1 MVATID
7 YSTARQNMI
16 DGQVRPNGIIDQRL
30 LDAMADIPREIF
42 LPQNLRSVAYIDED
56 LDLGQGRYLIEPVVT
71 ARMLQ
76 ALSLKESDVVL
87 EIGAGVG
94 YGTAL
99 LARLVNTVVAV
110 ESDDALIE
118 RSQAALGELGVD
130 NTVTISG
137 ELTAGY
143 ADQAPFDA
151 IVINGAVSEIPEAIT
166 SQLADEGRLVTVVRP
181 SRSMGAITLIK
192 RVRGVSSDVTLY
204 DAGTPFLAGF
214 EAKPAFQF

>member
-1 MVATID
+1 MVATLD

-30 LDAMADIPREIF
+30 LDAMAEIPREIF

-56 LDLGQGRYLIEPVVT
+56 LNLGQGRYLIEPVVT

-76 ALSLKESDVVL
+76 ALSLKETDVVL

-94 YGTAL
+94 YSTAV
-99 LARLVNTVVAV
+99 LAKLVNTVVAV
-110 ESDDALIE
+110 ESDESLME
-118 RSQAALGELGVD
+118 RSQSALQELGID
-130 NTVTISG
+130 NTVTITG

-151 IVINGAVSEIPEAIT
+151 ILINGAVSEIPEGIIG
-166 SQLADEGRLVTVVRP
+166 QLADEGRLVTVVRP
-181 SRSMGAITLIK
+181 SRSMGSITLVK

-204 DAGTPFLAGF
+204 DAGTPILSGF